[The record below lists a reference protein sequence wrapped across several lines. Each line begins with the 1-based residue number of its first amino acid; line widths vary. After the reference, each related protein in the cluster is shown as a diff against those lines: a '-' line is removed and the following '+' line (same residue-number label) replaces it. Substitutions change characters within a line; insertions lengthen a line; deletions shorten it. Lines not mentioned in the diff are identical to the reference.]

1 METPETT
8 GSRLLSRR
16 SALSAAGAVT
26 LGVAGVTSIVEAV
39 SAAGSAAATMAPGR
53 MYACALTPEL
63 TEGPY
68 YLPLDVVRKN
78 LTEGRPGVPMALR
91 VRVVDAASCNPIQG
105 AVLDIWHCDA
115 LGVYSGYKAPGP
127 RPSGPPPS
135 GPPPGGGHE
144 SPTDDETFLRGVQMT
159 DERGYAEF
167 SSIFPGWYAGRAV
180 HVHAK
185 IHIGRYIEGGFA
197 DGGHVAH
204 TGQFFFAEGLTRSV
218 APVAPYRGNH
228 TARTTN
234 AQDMHY
240 NAGGAAGML
249 TVVPR
254 DRYHLTRGLL
264 ATVTVAVDPDATPHP
279 V

>member
-1 METPETT
+1 METPDST
-8 GSRLLSRR
+8 GFRLLSRR
-16 SALSAAGAVT
+16 TALSAAGAVT

-39 SAAGSAAATMAPGR
+39 STAGSATTAAAPGR
-53 MYACALTPEL
+53 MYACALTPEV

-68 YLPLDVVRKN
+68 YLPLDIVRKN

-91 VRVVDAASCNPIQG
+91 ARVVDAASCNPIQG

-115 LGVYSGYKAPGP
+115 LGVYSGYPSPGAA
-127 RPSGPPPS
+127 GP
-135 GPPPGGGHE
+135 GRGHE
-144 SPTDDETFLRGVQMT
+144 SPADGETFLRGVQMT

-185 IHIGRYIEGGFA
+185 VHIGRYIESGLAG
-197 DGGHVAH
+197 GGHVAH
-204 TGQFFFAEGLTRSV
+204 TGQLFVAEDLTRSV
-218 APVAPYRGNH
+218 APLAPYRRNH

-234 AQDMHY
+234 AQDRHY
-240 NAGGAAGML
+240 DAGGAAGML

-254 DRYHLTRGLL
+254 DRYHLTHGLL
-264 ATVTVAVDPDATPHP
+264 ATVTVAVDPDATPKP